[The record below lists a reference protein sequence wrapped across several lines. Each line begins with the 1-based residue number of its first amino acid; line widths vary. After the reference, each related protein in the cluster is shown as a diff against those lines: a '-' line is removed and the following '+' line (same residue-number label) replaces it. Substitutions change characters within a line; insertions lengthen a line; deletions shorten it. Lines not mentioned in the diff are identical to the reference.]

1 MPVRAQVI
9 ISEIMYD
16 LSEGSDTDREWIEV
30 YNEGEAVDFTEWK
43 LVEGTT
49 NHSLTALGASELQS
63 GAYAVIVDNVD
74 KFKADWPSYS
84 GLLFDSSF
92 SLSNSGEKLG
102 LRCCKKE
109 LSDKDSITFS
119 SEMGAAG
126 DGASL
131 SRSGSTFVPTDPTPG
146 AAPGAARAVEA
157 APKKETA
164 KLPEPKLPEPKP
176 VAKVAAAEPEPVPE
190 PKPLPPPEPAVERV
204 PEPEPVKAK
213 AQTASAK
220 NVEEKTVAVRA
231 ESEIQPEPAA
241 PEIVPETQVAAVGT
255 VAPGGTGSW
264 AWMLGALV
272 IALAGGAATYLVRR
286 SQKKTWKVEES
297 A

>member
-1 MPVRAQVI
+1 MPVHAQVI

-74 KFKADWPSYS
+74 KFKADWPSYT

-92 SLSNSGEKLG
+92 SLNNSGEKLG

-119 SEMGAAG
+119 SDMGASG

-131 SRSGSTFVPTDPTPG
+131 SRSGATFVPTDPTPG

-157 APKKETA
+157 VPKKEAA

-176 VAKVAAAEPEPVPE
+176 ALKVAVAPGPAPEPVL
-190 PKPLPPPEPAVERV
+190 LPPPEPVVENVSESAPVETEAQPVSSKKVEKKSMARV
-204 PEPEPVKAK
+204 EPE
-213 AQTASAK
+213 
-220 NVEEKTVAVRA
+220 NV
-231 ESEIQPEPAA
+231 QPEPMT
-241 PEIVPETQVAAVGT
+241 PDIVPETQVAAIGEV
-255 VAPGGTGSW
+255 VPGDTGSW
-264 AWMLGALV
+264 TWMVGALI
-272 IALAGGAATYLVRR
+272 IALAGGAATHLVRR
-286 SQKKTWKVEES
+286 SQKKAWKVEDS
-297 A
+297 V